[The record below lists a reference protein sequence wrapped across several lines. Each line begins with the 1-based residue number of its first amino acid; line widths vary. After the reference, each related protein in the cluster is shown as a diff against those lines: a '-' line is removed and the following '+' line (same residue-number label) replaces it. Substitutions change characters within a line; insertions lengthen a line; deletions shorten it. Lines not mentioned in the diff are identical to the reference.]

1 MKAVILAA
9 GMASRLRP
17 LTEHTPK
24 CLLKVG
30 ERSLLQ
36 RSIDA
41 LKSNGILDYVIV
53 TGYLHEMIEAFV
65 AEEYGNSINVTFI
78 HNEVFDSTNN
88 IYSLWLARP
97 EAEGEE
103 ILLLDSDLLYD
114 PEIIARVLADDA
126 ENVLTLIR
134 HDLGE
139 EEMKV
144 VLDKENGTITEISK
158 TCNPLDAA
166 GESLGIEKM
175 GREYTSAL
183 YKELEPMMNEEHLE
197 NVFYERAFE
206 RLLAKGHTYN
216 VVDVTEL
223 FSCELDT
230 VEDFENA
237 KAKIPERLF

>member
-41 LKSNGILDYVIV
+41 LKNNGILDYVIV
-53 TGYLHEMIEAFV
+53 TGYLHEMIKTFV
-65 AEEYGNSINVTFI
+65 AEEYGSSINVTFI
-78 HNEVFDSTNN
+78 QNELFDSTNN

-126 ENVLTLIR
+126 KNVLTLIR

-144 VLDKENGTITEISK
+144 VLDKKNGTITEISK

-175 GREYTSAL
+175 GRKYTSAL

-237 KAKIPERLF
+237 KAKIPARLF

>member
-41 LKSNGILDYVIV
+41 LKNNGILDFVIV
-53 TGYLHEMIEAFV
+53 TGYLHEMIKTFV
-65 AEEYGNSINVTFI
+65 AEEYGSSINVTFI
-78 HNEVFDSTNN
+78 QNEVFDSTNN

-126 ENVLTLIR
+126 KNVLTLIR

-144 VLDKENGTITEISK
+144 VLDKKNGTITEISK

-183 YKELEPMMNEEHLE
+183 YKELESMMNEEHLE

-237 KAKIPERLF
+237 KAKIPARLF